1 MRAVHLINVLAP
13 LVLSLSACSSGPAL
27 LPDEGGASA
36 EGSATIDANAPASW
50 PLVFDS
56 SFEDASSIGAFVFS
70 DDAGWRWS
78 EEHGALELY
87 ARCDYA
93 PPHRS
98 PLGMALLAGLEL
110 GAFDLEFE
118 VRQSG
123 EEYGHRDLCFFTGW
137 QAPDRYYYT
146 HLATTPD
153 ERANN
158 IFVVDAAPRTR
169 LCEVPAVGT
178 DWGSDV
184 WHTVRI
190 ERRLDPARMSV
201 FFDDVEQAVLETDD
215 VRFARGR
222 VGFGSFDD
230 TGLLRAL
237 RVWAPD
243 ARELPSPS
251 GAFPEPVQ
259 PSGG

>member
-1 MRAVHLINVLAP
+1 MRSAHLLLASAP
-13 LVLSLSACSSGPAL
+13 LALSLGACGSGPA
-27 LPDEGGASA
+27 PQSDDSA
-36 EGSATIDANAPASW
+36 AIDANAPASW
-50 PLVFDS
+50 PLVFES
-56 SFEDASSIGAFVFS
+56 SFEDAGSIEAFVFS

-78 EEHGALELY
+78 EEQRALELH
-87 ARCDYA
+87 AGCDYA

-98 PLGMALLAGLEL
+98 PLGIALLAGLEL

-153 ERANN
+153 DRANN
-158 IFVVDAAPRTR
+158 IFVVDGAPRTR

-178 DWGSDV
+178 DWGSDA

-230 TGLLRAL
+230 TGFLRAL

-243 ARELPSPS
+243 ARELTPPLE
-251 GAFPEPVQ
+251 AFPATEPNA
-259 PSGG
+259 GG